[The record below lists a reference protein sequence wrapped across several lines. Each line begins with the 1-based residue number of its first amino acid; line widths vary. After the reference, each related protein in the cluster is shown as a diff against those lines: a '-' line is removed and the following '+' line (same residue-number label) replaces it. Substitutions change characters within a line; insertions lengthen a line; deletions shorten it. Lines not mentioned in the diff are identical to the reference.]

1 MVPDSFYINNHM
13 TAPLEG
19 FLRQF
24 DSYDDFEKQFS
35 EEFLNE
41 DARIGRYL
49 GDLLYKYDKKASVV
63 SFDAHLN
70 HSYVGNIVNF
80 KKNNPSRDALI
91 CIAFSRSNRRRAPV
105 PAQICRPCSAV
116 CAQKARR
123 DHLVWDHEGGDS
135 GVCE

>member
-1 MVPDSFYINNHM
+1 M
-13 TAPLEG
+13 TAPLKG

-24 DSYDDFEKQFS
+24 DNYDDFEKQFS

-70 HSYVGNIVNF
+70 HSYVGNVHIQIRIVVQQLPGEDQKF
-80 KKNNPSRDALI
+80 VHYDPSRDADM
-91 CIAFSRSNRRRAPV
+91 
-105 PAQICRPCSAV
+105 RPDDLALSVMLKGADQFV
-116 CAQKARR
+116 FIQ
-123 DHLVWDHEGGDS
+123 GFI
-135 GVCE
+135 